1 VRKRFSNH
9 RGMHWDDDPS
19 RDVQDIVA
27 DLVREKALT
36 DAMCRNEEECGH
48 RQSRPDPS
56 ASDMTTDQPAEITL
70 QWRVY
75 DLMRRDRVEAQE
87 KYNAEL
93 GPAMPRLSIGSTWMS
108 SWTNTVSCQRRLAR
122 G

>member
-1 VRKRFSNH
+1 
-9 RGMHWDDDPS
+9 MHWDDDSS
-19 RDVQDIVA
+19 RDVQDIVT

-36 DAMCRNEEECGH
+36 DATCRNEEECEH

-56 ASDMTTDQPAEITL
+56 ASDMTTNQPIEITL

-87 KYNAEL
+87 KYNVEL
-93 GPAMPRLSIGSTWMS
+93 ELAMPRLSIECTWMS
-108 SWTNTVSCQRRLAR
+108 SWTNTISCQRRLAR